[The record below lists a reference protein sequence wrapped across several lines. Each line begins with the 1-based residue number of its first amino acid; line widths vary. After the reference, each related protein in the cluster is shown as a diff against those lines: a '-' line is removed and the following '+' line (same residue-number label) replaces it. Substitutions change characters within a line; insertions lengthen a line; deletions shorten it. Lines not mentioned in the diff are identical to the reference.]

1 MIPVYLQK
9 ELNIL
14 FFVIKKKNTS
24 LRDISSSLGISKQT
38 VKSNVVRINQS
49 FEQYLKMKDF
59 ISSDNTGTIRVKRQ
73 YEKQAV
79 ECSYILKLKLLKQVV
94 IFNYA
99 VLLTT
104 RSVIKKQEIIELL
117 FISESYFTKLT
128 YKLNT
133 FLKPYNIKIIVS
145 DNRIYLEGNEIFIR
159 LFSYI
164 FLQDSFQDLEWPFSN
179 ISIDEIKSTVPP
191 EVLQTTHQRSNTKER
206 SLYILYAVLHTR
218 IKEQNFIENPN
229 SPELLSFFELIT
241 ENFDAALIFHKNG
254 FGNLSLINKK
264 NEILVFNF
272 LSRIFISDII
282 QREQKIQLGKTF
294 SAQKHPYCVLSKQ
307 IYTRF
312 STLTSLVLSKEKE
325 YMYIYYL
332 SLIISSYNLIGNAFL
347 SFVELYIP
355 KLVIY
360 LPKKDAMADAIR
372 ETLSPIIDDESH
384 LELICN
390 LLHSLLHSERSPK
403 IKIYLQMTKDFTA
416 IYVIKNRLSS
426 LYNNINISVT
436 SDYSKADII
445 VTDTLEKAKPDKHVF
460 YLDSTRNM
468 ERWAE
473 LTTIIQDKFRE
484 KINLEGGV

>member
-1 MIPVYLQK
+1 M
-9 ELNIL
+9 
-14 FFVIKKKNTS
+14 
-24 LRDISSSLGISKQT
+24 
-38 VKSNVVRINQS
+38 
-49 FEQYLKMKDF
+49 
-59 ISSDNTGTIRVKRQ
+59 
-73 YEKQAV
+73 
-79 ECSYILKLKLLKQVV
+79 
-94 IFNYA
+94 
-99 VLLTT
+99 
-104 RSVIKKQEIIELL
+104 
-117 FISESYFTKLT
+117 
-128 YKLNT
+128 
-133 FLKPYNIKIIVS
+133 
-145 DNRIYLEGNEIFIR
+145 
-159 LFSYI
+159 
-164 FLQDSFQDLEWPFSN
+164 
-179 ISIDEIKSTVPP
+179 
-191 EVLQTTHQRSNTKER
+191 
-206 SLYILYAVLHTR
+206 
-218 IKEQNFIENPN
+218 
-229 SPELLSFFELIT
+229 
-241 ENFDAALIFHKNG
+241 
-254 FGNLSLINKK
+254 
-264 NEILVFNF
+264 
-272 LSRIFISDII
+272 
-282 QREQKIQLGKTF
+282 
-294 SAQKHPYCVLSKQ
+294 LSKE